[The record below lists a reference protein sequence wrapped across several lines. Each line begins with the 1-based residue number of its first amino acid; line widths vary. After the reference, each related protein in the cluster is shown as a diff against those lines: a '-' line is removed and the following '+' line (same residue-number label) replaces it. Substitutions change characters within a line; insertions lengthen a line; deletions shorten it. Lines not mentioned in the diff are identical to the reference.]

1 MALTAETIR
10 LPEGPYR
17 QRLAWTTAIAVAA
30 DGGEHRS
37 SAGALPRVYLSGAL
51 SMSDAEIRAFRAR
64 QRTGAATVY
73 ELPRITD
80 GVATSA
86 DLSAGQISIAVEGF
100 SLAGWATAGQR
111 VAVIGP
117 DGRGVRGEIASVSDP
132 DIDLDD
138 TIPSGLALPAG
149 LTRVYPLDSVLL
161 DDAQQVERWPVALS
175 RWQIAGRVASTSGWG
190 GTGATVTTHDSLPVL
205 PWRPLGPGDESYPAG
220 LSYQDAGIGAVASR
234 TLWDAARVRRSGAWL
249 IRTAAERQAWRALLT
264 TLRGRWRP
272 FLAPTWRPDLTIH
285 TQPAGSATALRVVE
299 DYAGLWGT
307 SPSHT
312 RIQLEC
318 ADGSVLYR
326 TITGTASGSGY
337 QDLTI
342 AALPST
348 IPGGSVRVVSFL
360 ELVRLDADDVTI
372 DYSGSPDGRIALS
385 LVTVP
390 G

>member
-1 MALTAETIR
+1 MALVAETIR

-17 QRLAWTTAIAVAA
+17 QRLAWTTAVMTAA
-30 DGGEHRS
+30 DGSEQRQ
-37 SAGALPRVYLSGAL
+37 SAGATPRVYLSAAL
-51 SMSDAEIRAFRAR
+51 SLSDAEIRALRAR
-64 QRTGAATVY
+64 QRATATAVAAY
-73 ELPRITD
+73 ELPRVSDSVVTTTEFASGNYLINVD
-80 GVATSA
+80 
-86 DLSAGQISIAVEGF
+86 DI

-117 DGRGVRGEIASVSDP
+117 GGVGVRGEIAKA
-132 DIDLDD
+132 
-138 TIPSGLALPAG
+138 SGLEIELTDTTPIDIPAG
-149 LTRVYPLDSVLL
+149 ARVYPLDPILL
-161 DDAQQVERWPVALS
+161 DDAQEVQRWPANLS
-175 RWQIAGRVASTSGWG
+175 RWQISGRCSSTSGWG
-190 GTGATVTTHDSLPVL
+190 GTGASVTTHDSLPVL

-249 IRTAAERQAWRALLT
+249 IRTAAERQAWRALLA

-348 IPGGSVRVVSFL
+348 IPGGSVRAVSFL
-360 ELVRLDADDVTI
+360 ELMRLDADDATI